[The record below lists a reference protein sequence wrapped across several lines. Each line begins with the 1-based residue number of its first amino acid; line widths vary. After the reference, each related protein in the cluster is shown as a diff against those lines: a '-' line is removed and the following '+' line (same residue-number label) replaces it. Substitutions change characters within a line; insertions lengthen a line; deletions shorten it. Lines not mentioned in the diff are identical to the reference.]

1 MKGFCVLIK
10 KEEQGE
16 GEKGD
21 SLYIRPIESGFFDS
35 GEKSHASSLT
45 FFLSESCIR
54 MWKKQQGGKICNFNG
69 TAETTLKY

>member
-16 GEKGD
+16 GEKSD

-35 GEKSHASSLT
+35 LEKNPMLAHSHFFFQNPVLECGKNSRGENL
-45 FFLSESCIR
+45 
-54 MWKKQQGGKICNFNG
+54 
-69 TAETTLKY
+69 